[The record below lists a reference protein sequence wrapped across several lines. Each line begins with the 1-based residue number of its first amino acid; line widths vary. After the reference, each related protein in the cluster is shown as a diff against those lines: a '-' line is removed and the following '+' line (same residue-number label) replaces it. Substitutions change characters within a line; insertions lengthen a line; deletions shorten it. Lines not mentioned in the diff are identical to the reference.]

1 MSLKASLENI
11 KENLKAIKTKFIQ
24 AAEKF
29 GIVITDSVSFKD
41 YPKIFSRI
49 DLGTGTEEVEETW
62 TYPSDWID
70 VHKVLEEDTYD
81 AEYFNYGRAVQLFLN
96 NTESDTFTLGTSST
110 SYAYAI
116 RTSDGAYYDYD
127 TNGSSVTHTWQ
138 ASEEKTRWIICYY
151 RNVYKG
157 AVHVIHSNYTPS
169 NILYAYLDVKGF
181 CFDTDYSLKT
191 AKYKDFQ
198 GLECTPETTL
208 SHYGSKVP
216 TIPHSPLCYVN
227 LPIEYGLGNITQ
239 TWFMDYGWNLK
250 YCHIKKMPPYS
261 ARWICCSYIDFDNFD
276 WSIYNGEHIAYELRA
291 RIIKGVIDLSQY
303 TSDTEVAI
311 GYTAQGFKFRDL
323 RIKLPNAPTK
333 IYLNNEDCDI
343 SDMSVFWTYLA
354 ENAPIVEGR
363 TLHIYSQYLYANLVS
378 DTTLINGLTPYNL
391 LRSKGW
397 VIRSQSYYLQEV

>member
-29 GIVITDSVSFKD
+29 GIVITDNVSFKD

-81 AEYFNYGRAVQLFLN
+81 AEYFNYGRAVLLMLN
-96 NTESDTFTLGTSST
+96 NSESDVFPLGKSST
-110 SYAYAI
+110 SMAYAI
-116 RTSDGAYYDYD
+116 RTSDGAFYNYDVD
-127 TNGSSVTHTWQ
+127 GSSVTHTWQ
-138 ASEEKTRWIICYY
+138 ASEEKTRWIVCYY
-151 RNVYKG
+151 RDVYRG
-157 AVHVIHSNYTPS
+157 RTYVIHSSYTPS

-181 CFDTDYSLKT
+181 CFDTDYGLKT
-191 AKYKDFQ
+191 GKYKDFQ

-208 SHYGSKVP
+208 SFCGDSGQ
-216 TIPHSPLCYVN
+216 TIPYSPLCYVN
-227 LPIEYGLGNITQ
+227 LPIEYGLGNISPS
-239 TWFMDYGWNLK
+239 WFMDNSWNLK
-250 YCHIKKMPPYS
+250 YQHIKKMPPYS
-261 ARWICCSYIDFDNFD
+261 AKYIRTNCIDFDNFD
-276 WSIYNGEHIAYELRA
+276 WSLYAGEVIADDLTCNMV
-291 RIIKGVIDLSQY
+291 KGVIDLSQY
-303 TSDTEVAI
+303 ISDKEVNI
-311 GYTAQGFKFRDL
+311 GTHIRRCKLRDL
-323 RIKLPNAPTK
+323 RIKLPNAPVK
-333 IYLNNEDCDI
+333 INLGGGYCDK

-363 TLHIYSQYLYANLVS
+363 TLNIYSQYMYASLVT
-378 DTTLINGLTPYNL
+378 DMTLINGLTPYNL

-397 VIRSQSYYLQEV
+397 TIKSVTYYLQEG